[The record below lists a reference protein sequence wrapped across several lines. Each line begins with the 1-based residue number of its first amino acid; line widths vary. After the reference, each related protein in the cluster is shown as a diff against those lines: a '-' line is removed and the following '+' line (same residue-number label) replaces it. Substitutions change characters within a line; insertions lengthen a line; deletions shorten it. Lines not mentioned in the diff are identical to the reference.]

1 MKGLA
6 HDELTKNYYSTLKL
20 PAELFFWVFKL
31 SFPERGSFSRQLV
44 LLKKKSNDRCIS
56 NYLLSI
62 SILRK
67 LASGEHTGI
76 FSW

>member
-1 MKGLA
+1 MTVCDMKGLA

-20 PAELFFWVFKL
+20 LQ
-31 SFPERGSFSRQLV
+31 SFSFESLSSLFQMQAAGFIQ
-44 LLKKKSNDRCIS
+44 KKSNDRCIS

-62 SILRK
+62 STLRK

-76 FSW
+76 FS

>member
-31 SFPERGSFSRQLV
+31 SFPDAGSWFYS
-44 LLKKKSNDRCIS
+44 KKYNDRCIS
-56 NYLLSI
+56 NYLSSI